1 MPKKIQKGGILIKS
15 QYKTA
20 KEAFDYFLS
29 GCEVRGL
36 SNNTSNFGLLFYCR
50 WLRNPEDS
58 PYETLFGGLSNY
70 SSGTVIS
77 SYKTPVTSIIIKIV
91 GIYNPDISGD
101 RSWII
106 SALEQEN
113 SLMSESDFENEINI
127 QTDIYY
133 KTLSYLDPI
142 CPAPVYGEII
152 KDKTVSSNFVG
163 LLSTKTPDDE
173 YLSKQILINL
183 LTNILDKTIPFL
195 GVLAMELGEGY
206 LELDEIC
213 ENYIEDPS
221 EENEL
226 ILNMSENMSRL
237 RQLELA
243 VKTGYI
249 HNSSHGR
256 NILINHSIQGCY
268 KGMPGRVLLIDFG
281 STKKIPPDILKTINV
296 HINNGKYYFALM
308 ELYKVNKLG
317 DLIKYIQD
325 LKSRLFTDPT
335 NQRFNRLL
343 NRELPVVANELKK
356 LGWLFYLYKC
366 GLPDGVGVLPLTPT
380 EKTTKNLEILELN
393 TRKEDA
399 TDERIAFF
407 NNSLHAADR
416 EKYPLLPLSNAIK
429 NRLFE
434 GVLSG
439 GKPRNKSKTGNRTGN
454 RKRNRTGNRNRN
466 KTRSRTNNKTL
477 SNKLQARTAKNKTST
492 K

>member
-29 GCEVRGL
+29 ACEVRAL

-77 SYKTPVTSIIIKIV
+77 SYKTPVTTIIIKIV

-101 RSWII
+101 RTWLI
-106 SALEQEN
+106 SALDQEN
-113 SLMSESDFENEINI
+113 FLMLESDFENEINI

-152 KDKTVSSNFVG
+152 KDNTVSSNFVG

-173 YLSKQILINL
+173 YISKQILINL
-183 LTNILDKTIPFL
+183 LTNIVDKTIPFL

-226 ILNMSENMSRL
+226 ILNISENMCRL

-243 VKTGYI
+243 IKTGYI

-296 HINNGKYYFALM
+296 HINNGQYYFALM
-308 ELYKVNKLG
+308 ELYKVNKLN

-325 LKSRLFTDPT
+325 LKSRLFTHPT
-335 NQRFNRLL
+335 NKRLNHLL
-343 NRELPVVANELKK
+343 NRELPIVANELKK

-366 GLPDGVGVLPLTPT
+366 GLPDGVWVLPLTPS

-399 TDERIAFF
+399 TNERIAFF
-407 NNSLHAADR
+407 NDSSHGVDR

-439 GKPRNKSKTGNRTGN
+439 GKTGNKNKTQNKNKTGNKT
-454 RKRNRTGNRNRN
+454 RNNN
-466 KTRSRTNNKTL
+466 KTRSK
-477 SNKLQARTAKNKTST
+477 KLKVRTAKNKKPEKKQKRKIFNSDI
-492 K
+492 